1 MYKKRGFMSVDQE
14 HIQSVESQTNDQA
27 LLDTDN
33 SLSSK
38 DKKVHTNEVTGPS
51 WQKPIKWFL
60 THTFTPQWL
69 PSPWNHPVVGYLVA
83 IILQFIAIIVTT
95 LLTRLF
101 SSFIYTGLLEVLLVA
116 LISFNWGVGPSLI
129 ATLAGAILLNFIVQ
143 PPHFTLTFNDTSS
156 IEVSLFLL
164 VGIAISIV
172 ASQIE

>member
-14 HIQSVESQTNDQA
+14 HIQRVESQANDQA
-27 LLDTDN
+27 LLDSDN
-33 SLSSK
+33 SLSPK
-38 DKKVHTNEVTGPS
+38 DKKVHTNEVVRPS

-69 PSPWNHPVVGYLVA
+69 PRPWNHPIVGYIVA

-95 LLTRLF
+95 LLTQLF
-101 SSFIYTGLLEVLLVA
+101 SSFTYTGLFDVLVVALVA
-116 LISFNWGVGPSLI
+116 LNWGVVPSLI